1 MGKNGDQ
8 VERLFTSPADVY
20 MVQFHGTIGANILD
34 LMRSLA
40 VANSLRFEKKTYFG
54 IIDGQDTAKILEAYP
69 EAFK

>member
-1 MGKNGDQ
+1 
-8 VERLFTSPADVY
+8 